1 MILQK
6 LLKLSRNKKRTI
18 IVLVDLLLLLLLLP
32 IAVWIS
38 FSLRLGELY
47 EPVGNI
53 RYLFLAAPLVAIP
66 LFVKFGLYRAII
78 RYVGFR
84 AMWAVVK
91 AVSLYTLLWCI
102 IILLSAVPGVPRSLL
117 LINWL
122 VTALLIGG
130 TRAVAR
136 WLLAGRFNFSLND
149 QQKKKVAMYGAGSSG
164 MQIATALA

>member
-6 LLKLSRNKKRTI
+6 LLKLSRNKKRAI
-18 IVLVDLLLLLLLLP
+18 IVLVDLLLLP
-32 IAVWIS
+32 IALWIS

-66 LFVKFGLYRAII
+66 VFVKFGLYRAII
-78 RYVGFR
+78 RYIGFR

-91 AVSLYTLLWCI
+91 AVSLYTLLWVI
-102 IILLSAVPGVPRSLL
+102 IILLNAVPGVLRSVL
-117 LINWL
+117 LINCL
-122 VTALLIGG
+122 ATALLIGG
-130 TRAVAR
+130 TLAVAR
-136 WLLAGRFNFSLND
+136 WLLAGSFNFSLND
-149 QQKKKVAMYGAGSSG
+149 QQKKKVAIYGAGSSG

>member
-6 LLKLSRNKKRTI
+6 LLKLFRSKKRAI
-18 IVLVDLLLLLLLLP
+18 ILLVDLLLLP
-32 IAVWIS
+32 IALWIS

-66 LFVKFGLYRAII
+66 VFVKFGLYRAII
-78 RYVGFR
+78 RYIGFR

-91 AVSLYTLLWCI
+91 AVSLYTLLWVI
-102 IILLSAVPGVPRSLL
+102 IILLNAVPSVLRSVL
-117 LINWL
+117 LIYWL
-122 VTALLIGG
+122 ATALLIGG
-130 TRAVAR
+130 ILVVAR
-136 WLLAGRFNFSLND
+136 WLLAGSFNFSLND
-149 QQKKKVAMYGAGSSG
+149 QQKKKVAIYGAGSSG